1 MSIGENIARLRKEKG
16 WTQAEFGEMLG
27 VSNQAVSKW
36 ESEMSMPDVMI
47 LPQISKLFGISIESL
62 YEEADDGDFIIDNPK
77 NPISSDEDNR
87 VLVILDEHNDS
98 VVKTRVPVKAIL
110 ALLANEDVID
120 DIDLADEEVD
130 FVRKIIG
137 SKQTLFEN
145 SKGDR
150 KIRITIE
157 DYET

>member
-36 ESEMSMPDVMI
+36 ESEMSMPDVMS
-47 LPQISKLFGISIESL
+47 LPQISKMFGVSIESL
-62 YEEADDGDFIIDNPK
+62 YKETDDEETIIDNPQ
-77 NPISSDEDNR
+77 NPISSNEDNR

-98 VVKTRVPVKAIL
+98 VVKTRVSVKAVL
-110 ALLANEDVID
+110 SLLANEDVIND
-120 DIDLADEEVD
+120 NDLNDEEITLIRDVI
-130 FVRKIIG
+130 R
-137 SKQTLFEN
+137 SKGMIVEN
-145 SKGDR
+145 SKGDH
-150 KIRITIE
+150 KTRITIE